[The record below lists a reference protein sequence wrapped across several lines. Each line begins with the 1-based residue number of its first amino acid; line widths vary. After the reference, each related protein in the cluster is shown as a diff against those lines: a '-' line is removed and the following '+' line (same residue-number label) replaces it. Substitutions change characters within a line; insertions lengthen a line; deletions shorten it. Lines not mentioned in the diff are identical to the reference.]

1 MSPPNADDAVEGL
14 KRRKGISGDGDGVLA
29 LPQQVNLHQVDAR
42 FQAGKLLLQVS
53 RPPFARSLVAGAKQ
67 LNDGHQAL
75 SGSVHDF
82 DEGLALD
89 EFADQFHDDGFVK
102 GNFRFGLD
110 SSGSGCGAGRDGG
123 GAFSGGDVGMED
135 PLWGRRRKSCDQRP
149 LVYAKAIAGRKA
161 RG

>member
-1 MSPPNADDAVEGL
+1 
-14 KRRKGISGDGDGVLA
+14 VLA

-53 RPPFARSLVAGAKQ
+53 RPPFARSLVAEAKQ

-110 SSGSGCGAGRDGG
+110 SSGSGCGAGRDGAVRSVGAMSEWKTRCG
-123 GAFSGGDVGMED
+123 GEGGKVVTNDRSSM
-135 PLWGRRRKSCDQRP
+135 RRR
-149 LVYAKAIAGRKA
+149 
-161 RG
+161 